1 MLISRKRIWKDRF
14 YTFKHYYKG
23 KFALIDLC
31 FGFVGLF
38 VNPYRICRKFLEKRG
53 AENVYA
59 YGETPFS
66 TYQRI
71 VAECGIGRDDVW
83 VELGAGR
90 GKGCF
95 WLRHFVGCRVV
106 GVEWVPLFVGV
117 AKAIRRLFRMDGMQF
132 EKGDLGEV
140 DLTGAT
146 VVYLY
151 GVERE
156 VPAGVKVI
164 TVSEPLE
171 GYEVIKSF
179 WVRYPWGRTRAFLQ
193 KMEEPE

>member
-1 MLISRKRIWKDRF
+1 MLISSRRIWKDRL
-14 YTFKHYYKG
+14 YAFKHYYKG

-31 FGFVGLF
+31 FGFLGLF
-38 VNPYRICRKFLEKRG
+38 VNPYRICRKFLEKQG
-53 AENVYA
+53 AENVHA
-59 YGETPFS
+59 YGETPLA

-71 VAECGIGRDDVW
+71 VEQCGVGPDDVW
-83 VELGAGR
+83 VELGSGR

-95 WLRHFVGCRVV
+95 WLRCFVGCRVV

-117 AKAIRRLFRMDGMQF
+117 AKGLRWLFRMDRVRF
-132 EKGDLGEV
+132 EERDLGKVDLGE
-140 DLTGAT
+140 AT

-156 VPAGVKVI
+156 VPAGIRVI
-164 TVSEPLE
+164 TVSEPME

-193 KMEEPE
+193 TKNLS